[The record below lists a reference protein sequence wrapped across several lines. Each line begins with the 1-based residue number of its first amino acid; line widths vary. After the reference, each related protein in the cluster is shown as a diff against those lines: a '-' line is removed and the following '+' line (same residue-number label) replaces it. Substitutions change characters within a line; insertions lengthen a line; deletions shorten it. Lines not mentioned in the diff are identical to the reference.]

1 MAFMSAAAP
10 PYGNTPVAVAPEILV
25 FASSKDFS
33 GFAFGVNSSRVRYV
47 WYLRAGDVGFNLL
60 IPISFVHYPLNTDE

>member
-1 MAFMSAAAP
+1 MRPSLLR
-10 PYGNTPVAVAPEILV
+10 PEILV

-60 IPISFVHYPLNTDE
+60 IPIFFVNSE